1 MNRIEI
7 LENQITC
14 INGTLLRSFIQIL
27 IYWLH
32 HCLAE
37 QIEMWCGWEKFSLAR
52 QTTETSNIPTQTR
65 CTASIEL
72 YQLKIGWM
80 CAFCNRNVLAP
91 VLFRFSYNRQQC
103 FKRMRFSQPYKN
115 ISVIPMCSR
124 KVHRSTV
131 NSLSSA
137 QRKIPENQTTRRV
150 ERIFKNDVDHRNR
163 ARII

>member
-1 MNRIEI
+1 MIRIEI

-37 QIEMWCGWEKFSLAR
+37 QIKMWCGWEKFSLAR
-52 QTTETSNIPTQTR
+52 RKTETSNIPTQTR

-72 YQLKIGWM
+72 YQLKIGWL

-115 ISVIPMCSR
+115 ISVVPIFFSR
-124 KVHRSTV
+124 SSPFNGKFTFISTE
-131 NSLSSA
+131 
-137 QRKIPENQTTRRV
+137 RKPRKRNDKTRWTN
-150 ERIFKNDVDHRNR
+150 FKNDVDHRNR